1 MDGTEAVPIRQPRQ
15 TRNPAGFQNMAN
27 QVYQIALTDV
37 FEGPMD
43 LLVHLIKK
51 NEVDI
56 YDIPIA
62 SITRQYLDYLELMK
76 SLNLD
81 FAGEFLVLAST
92 LTQIKSRMLLPMH
105 PGEEESE
112 DPRMEIARPLAE
124 YLQLKSAAEDLARR
138 DLLGERT
145 FARSSGNI
153 REVFQQEQEYIQIGL
168 FELIDAFQQIL
179 KNISD
184 DEKIELTT
192 DRISVKDR
200 IAELVDLFEQKH
212 SLTFEELFAGSPGKG
227 DIIVTFL
234 AVLEMVK
241 LELIR
246 LVQHADSGVIR
257 LFYQ

>member
-1 MDGTEAVPIRQPRQ
+1 MATEA
-15 TRNPAGFQNMAN
+15 
-27 QVYQIALTDV
+27 YQIKLTDI

-62 SITRQYLDYLELMK
+62 LITQQYLEYLDLMK
-76 SLNLD
+76 SLSLD
-81 FAGEFLVLAST
+81 FAGEFLVMAST

-124 YLQLKSAAEDLARR
+124 YLQLKSAAEELARR

-145 FARSSGNI
+145 FARSSSNI
-153 REVFQQEQEYIQIGL
+153 REVFKFDQEYIQIGL
-168 FELIDAFQQIL
+168 FELIDAFQHIL

-184 DEKIELTT
+184 DDRIELTT

-200 IAELVDLFEQKH
+200 IAELVDLFEQQQ
-212 SLTFEELFAGSPGKG
+212 SITFGELFANRPDKG
-227 DIIVTFL
+227 EIILTFL
-234 AVLEMVK
+234 AILEMVK
-241 LELIR
+241 LELVR
-246 LVQHADSGVIR
+246 LVQHAGSGVIR